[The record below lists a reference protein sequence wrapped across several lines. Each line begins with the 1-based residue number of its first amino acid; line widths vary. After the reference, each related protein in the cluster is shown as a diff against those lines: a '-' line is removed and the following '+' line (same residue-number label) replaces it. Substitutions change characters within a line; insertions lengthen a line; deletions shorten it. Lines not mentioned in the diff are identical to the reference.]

1 MIPDR
6 TLFISGDS
14 ITLLV
19 LYIKE
24 LLAGVTPTID
34 SNTGLAKL
42 IKPVSELHCGL
53 LRSKSDLYHRLEWIL
68 DRMSEYMTCLGTESK
83 VLWIKCMYGSKY
95 SAIAWLVGANK
106 VESVFSS
113 AKLRPNENSLY
124 KVVSTL
130 PYSSTAPNTYW
141 ACRSTHSLKI
151 DNSGSLAKASS
162 VRSVGYKGSSK
173 T

>member
-24 LLAGVTPTID
+24 LLAGITPTID

-53 LRSKSDLYHRLEWIL
+53 FRSRSDLYHRLEWIL
-68 DRMSEYMTCLGTESK
+68 DRMSEYMTCLCTESK
-83 VLWIKCMYGSKY
+83 VSWITCMYGSKY
-95 SAIAWLVGANK
+95 SAIAWLLGANK
-106 VESVFSS
+106 VASACAS
-113 AKLRPNENSLY
+113 AKVRPNDSSVYN
-124 KVVSTL
+124 VVSRL
-130 PYSSTAPNTYW
+130 PHSSTAPNTYW